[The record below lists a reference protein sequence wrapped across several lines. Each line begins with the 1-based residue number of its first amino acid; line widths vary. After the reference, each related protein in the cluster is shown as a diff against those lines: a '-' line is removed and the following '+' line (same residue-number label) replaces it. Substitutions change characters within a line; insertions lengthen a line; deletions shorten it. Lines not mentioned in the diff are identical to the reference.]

1 MARNHADCGDPFTDG
16 YALDEAAL
24 QDLVAFSIEAG
35 ATGLVGPANASEFS
49 TLSDEERRRW
59 IEIVVAAAAGRV
71 PVVASVTSGHALPA
85 VALAQFAQAAGA
97 DGIMSMPP
105 HVLRVDQEGCYAFYQ
120 QLADAV
126 EVPICVQ
133 NFDAPVGTPMSG
145 ELLGRMCREL
155 AGVGYIKE
163 ETVPEPWQVSRT
175 LALAG
180 AACKGVLGGKGGV
193 YLLDE
198 YRRGACGNMPG
209 CHVTDAMA
217 AIWDALEAG
226 DETTARARF
235 YQLPAADELRAAL
248 RDCDLQVD
256 STKARVDSL
265 DGLPGARAYPRRRRT
280 DRDGDHLVRRRTAHE
295 GVKWLPTN
303 SALSAMAFALSSR

>member
-1 MARNHADCGDPFTDG
+1 MTETWRGIMPIVVTPFTDS
-16 YALDEAAL
+16 YSLDEAAL
-24 QDLVAFSIEAG
+24 RDLVAFSIEAG

-49 TLSDEERRRW
+49 TLSDDERRRW
-59 IEIVVAAAAGRV
+59 IEIVVAVADGRV
-71 PVVASVTSGHALPA
+71 PVVASITSGHAVPA
-85 VALAQFAQAAGA
+85 VALAQFAQATGA

-120 QLADAV
+120 QLAAAV
-126 EVPICVQ
+126 EIPICVQ

-155 AGVGYIKE
+155 TGVDYIKE

-209 CHVTDAMA
+209 CHMTDVMA

-226 DETTARARF
+226 DEATARVRF
-235 YQLPAADELRAAL
+235 YQLLPLMNYERLYGLAIYKWILQKRGLIRSAVCRAP
-248 RDCDLQVD
+248 VP
-256 STKARVDSL
+256 VL
-265 DGLPGARAYPRRRRT
+265 DGDALT
-280 DRDGDHLVRRRTAHE
+280 ELEIIWDGVEPLLR
-295 GVKWLPTN
+295 G
-303 SALSAMAFALSSR
+303 

>member
-1 MARNHADCGDPFTDG
+1 MTLAR
-16 YALDEAAL
+16 
-24 QDLVAFSIEAG
+24 
-35 ATGLVGPANASEFS
+35 
-49 TLSDEERRRW
+49 
-59 IEIVVAAAAGRV
+59 
-71 PVVASVTSGHALPA
+71 
-85 VALAQFAQAAGA
+85 FAEDAGA

-126 EVPICVQ
+126 DIPICVQ

-155 AGVGYIKE
+155 AGVDYIKE

-226 DETTARARF
+226 DEATARAHF
-235 YQLPAADELRAAL
+235 YQLLPLMNYERLYGIAIYKWILQKRGLIRSTVCRAP
-248 RDCDLQVD
+248 VP
-256 STKARVDSL
+256 VL
-265 DGLPGARAYPRRRRT
+265 DGNALT
-280 DRDGDHLVRRRTAHE
+280 ELEIIWDGVEPLLR
-295 GVKWLPTN
+295 G
-303 SALSAMAFALSSR
+303 

>member
-1 MARNHADCGDPFTDG
+1 MTETWRGIMPIVVTPFTDS

-71 PVVASVTSGHALPA
+71 PIVASVTSGHAVPA
-85 VALAQFAQAAGA
+85 VVLAQFAQAVGA
-97 DGIMSMPP
+97 DGVMSMPP

-133 NFDAPVGTPMSG
+133 NFDAPVGTPMGG

-155 AGVGYIKE
+155 ASVDYIKE

-226 DETTARARF
+226 DEATARAHF
-235 YQLPAADELRAAL
+235 YQLLPLMNYERLYGIAIYKWILQKRGLIRSTVCRAPVPILDDDALTELEIIW
-248 RDCDLQVD
+248 
-256 STKARVDSL
+256 S
-265 DGLPGARAYPRRRRT
+265 
-280 DRDGDHLVRRRTAHE
+280 
-295 GVKWLPTN
+295 GVAPL
-303 SALSAMAFALSSR
+303 FRG

>member
-1 MARNHADCGDPFTDG
+1 MTETWRGIMPIVVTPFTDS
-16 YALDEAAL
+16 YSIDEAAL
-24 QDLVAFSIEAG
+24 QELVAFSIEAG

-49 TLSDEERRRW
+49 TLSDDERRRW

-71 PVVASVTSGHALPA
+71 PVVASITSGHAVPA
-85 VALAQFAQAAGA
+85 VALAQFAQATGA

-120 QLADAV
+120 QLAAAV
-126 EVPICVQ
+126 EIPICVQ

-155 AGVGYIKE
+155 AGVDYIKE

-198 YRRGACGNMPG
+198 FRRGACGNMPG
-209 CHVTDAMA
+209 CHVTDVMA

-226 DETTARARF
+226 DDATARARF
-235 YQLPAADELRAAL
+235 YQLLPLMNYERLYGLAIYKWILQKRGLIRSAVCRAP
-248 RDCDLQVD
+248 VP
-256 STKARVDSL
+256 VL
-265 DGLPGARAYPRRRRT
+265 DGDALT
-280 DRDGDHLVRRRTAHE
+280 ELEIIWDGVEPLLR
-295 GVKWLPTN
+295 G
-303 SALSAMAFALSSR
+303 

>member
-1 MARNHADCGDPFTDG
+1 MTETWRGIMPIVVTPFTES

-24 QDLVAFSIEAG
+24 RDLVAFSIEAG

-59 IEIVVAAAAGRV
+59 IEIVVVAADGRV

-126 EVPICVQ
+126 ELPICVQ

-145 ELLGRMCREL
+145 ELVGRMCREL
-155 AGVGYIKE
+155 AGVDYIKE

-226 DETTARARF
+226 DEATARAHF
-235 YQLPAADELRAAL
+235 YQLLPLMNYERLYGIAIYKWILQKRGLIRSTVCRAP
-248 RDCDLQVD
+248 VP
-256 STKARVDSL
+256 VL
-265 DGLPGARAYPRRRRT
+265 DGDALT
-280 DRDGDHLVRRRTAHE
+280 ELE
-295 GVKWLPTN
+295 IIWSGVTPL
-303 SALSAMAFALSSR
+303 LGG

>member
-1 MARNHADCGDPFTDG
+1 MTETWRGIMPIVVTPFTDG
-16 YALDEAAL
+16 YSLDEPAL
-24 QDLVAFSIEAG
+24 RDLVAFSIEAG

-59 IEIVVAAAAGRV
+59 IEIVVATAAGRV
-71 PVVASVTSGHALPA
+71 PVVASVTSGHAVPA
-85 VALAQFAQAAGA
+85 VTLAQFAQSAGA

-105 HVLRVDQEGCYAFYQ
+105 HVLRVDQAGCYAFYQ
-120 QLADAV
+120 QLAAAV
-126 EVPICVQ
+126 AIPICVQ

-155 AGVGYIKE
+155 EGVDYIKE

-193 YLLDE
+193 YMLDE

-217 AIWDALEAG
+217 AVWAALEAG
-226 DETTARARF
+226 DDATARARF
-235 YQLPAADELRAAL
+235 YRLLPLMNYERLYGLAIYKWILQKRGLIRSGVCRAPVPVLDRDALTELEIIWSEVAPL
-248 RDCDLQVD
+248 
-256 STKARVDSL
+256 
-265 DGLPGARAYPRRRRT
+265 LPG
-280 DRDGDHLVRRRTAHE
+280 
-295 GVKWLPTN
+295 
-303 SALSAMAFALSSR
+303 

>member
-1 MARNHADCGDPFTDG
+1 MTETWRGIMPIVVTPFTDS

-59 IEIVVAAAAGRV
+59 IEIVVAAADGRV

-105 HVLRVDQEGCYAFYQ
+105 HVLRVDQEGCFAFYQ

-155 AGVGYIKE
+155 AGVDYIKE

-180 AACKGVLGGKGGV
+180 VACKGVLGGKGGV

-217 AIWDALEAG
+217 TIWDALEAG
-226 DETTARARF
+226 DEATARERF
-235 YQLPAADELRAAL
+235 YQLLPLMNYERLYGIAIYKWILQKRGLIRSTACRAPVPILDDGAL
-248 RDCDLQVD
+248 TEVEIIW
-256 STKARVDSL
+256 S
-265 DGLPGARAYPRRRRT
+265 
-280 DRDGDHLVRRRTAHE
+280 
-295 GVKWLPTN
+295 GVAPL
-303 SALSAMAFALSSR
+303 FRG

>member
-1 MARNHADCGDPFTDG
+1 MR
-16 YALDEAAL
+16 
-24 QDLVAFSIEAG
+24 DLVAFSIEAG

-71 PVVASVTSGHALPA
+71 PVVASITSGHAVPA

-105 HVLRVDQEGCYAFYQ
+105 HVLRVDQEGCYVFYQ
-120 QLADAV
+120 QLAAAV
-126 EVPICVQ
+126 ELPICVQ

-155 AGVGYIKE
+155 AGVNYIKE

-226 DETTARARF
+226 DDATARARF
-235 YQLPAADELRAAL
+235 YQLLPLMNYERLYGLAIYKWILQKRGLIRSAVCRAP
-248 RDCDLQVD
+248 VP
-256 STKARVDSL
+256 VL
-265 DGLPGARAYPRRRRT
+265 DGDALT
-280 DRDGDHLVRRRTAHE
+280 ELE
-295 GVKWLPTN
+295 IIWSGVAPLFKV
-303 SALSAMAFALSSR
+303 